1 MNLSSI
7 FKSGATQKSEAQ
19 QCPDLLVS
27 PDPELI
33 ERITEGYAIEGFGTP
48 KTEAK
53 LERVRT
59 WAEGEYGARILILD
73 LRHADEQQLRETVE
87 ANTTQLDVQI
97 SVIILGKSDSIRL
110 KNWVE
115 AQGAR
120 YLLWEGNV
128 NGLIHNV
135 GDLRRPGPA
144 IGGYRARTAKRLLV
158 LGSKGGVGVSCV
170 SSALT
175 HLFSAKAGLPT
186 LLVDHDNGAVSSD
199 LYLGI
204 EGLKIRQN
212 SSDLSHKEIDA
223 SIART
228 YLNRVN
234 GRADALMLESVNN
247 CVGFHAPNLLEL
259 SRQLAQ
265 DYNFIIDSVPS
276 TLFDEVN
283 DPGFAER
290 YHRIYVV
297 LDPSVSSLRAYNQ
310 LKRKLDKIPHR
321 VILNQSRPNGDY
333 ALSMGDALEKLKME
347 SALQLPYEAGLEK
360 GLIQKGQS
368 FLESKRLLRSLA
380 AIVDELAGKRIYGG
394 GRLRW
399 LSR

>member
-7 FKSGATQKSEAQ
+7 FKSGGAEKKEAS
-19 QCPDLLVS
+19 QCLDLVVS
-27 PDPELI
+27 PDSEL
-33 ERITEGYAIEGFGTP
+33 RDRVMEGYAIEGFGQP
-48 KTEAK
+48 KVESSLEA
-53 LERVRT
+53 VRE
-59 WAEGEYGARILILD
+59 WAESEHGARTLILD
-73 LRHADEQQLRETVE
+73 LRYADAEQLKEVVE
-87 ANTTQLDVQI
+87 AHTTQLDVQI
-97 SVIILGKSDSIRL
+97 SVVILGESDSIKL

-115 AQGAR
+115 TQGAR
-120 YLLWEGNV
+120 YVLWEGNV

-144 IGGYRARTAKRLLV
+144 TGSYKARTAKRILV

-170 SSALT
+170 SSALV

-234 GRADALMLESVNN
+234 DRADCLMLESVNN

-310 LKRKLDKIPHR
+310 LKSKLDKVPHR
-321 VILNQSRPNGDY
+321 VIVNQSRPNGDY
-333 ALSMGDALEKLKME
+333 ALTMADALDKLKME
-347 SALQLPYEAGLEK
+347 SAISLGYEAGLEK
-360 GLIQKGQS
+360 GLIQKGHS
-368 FLESKRLLRSLA
+368 FIESKKLLRSLA
-380 AIVDELAGKRIYGG
+380 TIVDELAGKRIYGG